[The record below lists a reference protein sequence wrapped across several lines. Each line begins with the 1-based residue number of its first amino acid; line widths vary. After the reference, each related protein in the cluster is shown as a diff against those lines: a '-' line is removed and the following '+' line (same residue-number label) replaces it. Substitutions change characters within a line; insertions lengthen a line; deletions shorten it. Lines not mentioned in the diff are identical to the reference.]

1 MTDAIETSICKCLGV
16 TADVLYG
23 LFEYKQQNRN
33 AKFAGE
39 K

>member
-1 MTDAIETSICKCLGV
+1 MDMIETSICNCLGD

-23 LFEYKQQNRN
+23 LFEYKQQNRDV
-33 AKFAGE
+33 KFAEE